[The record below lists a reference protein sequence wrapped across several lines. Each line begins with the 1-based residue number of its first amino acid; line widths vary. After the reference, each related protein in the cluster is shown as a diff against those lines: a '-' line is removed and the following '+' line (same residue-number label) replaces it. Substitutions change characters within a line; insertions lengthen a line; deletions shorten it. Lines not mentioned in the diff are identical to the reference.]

1 VPFAKNKKEKPA
13 AKSLRISI
21 FLFLSHCEEKTIY
34 FTVWNGC
41 LKDIN
46 GLASS

>member
-1 VPFAKNKKEKPA
+1 MLMKQKKPA

-21 FLFLSHCEEKTIY
+21 SHCEENNDLLHSWK
-34 FTVWNGC
+34 WS